1 MKYSARDICIGGLFG
16 ALGVVIPILFHMV
29 NMGMIFLPMHLPV
42 LICGLYVSAPVAF
55 AVGVVT
61 PLISSA
67 MTGMPPMFPMGV
79 LMPLELGV
87 LAASASLF
95 SRKLKLP
102 VILSIILAMMAA
114 RLVGGL
120 ERIAIAPMMG
130 LRQGFIAYLAVSVI
144 QSWPGIAL
152 QIVVAPIVAR
162 VLKTKPNT
170 QYKI

>member
-1 MKYSARDICIGGLFG
+1 MKYRARDLSIGGLFG
-16 ALGVVIPILFHMV
+16 ALGVAVPILFHMV
-29 NMGMIFLPMHLPV
+29 NMGMVFLPMHLPV

-67 MTGMPPMFPMGV
+67 ITGMPPLIPTGV

-87 LAASASLF
+87 LAGSASLF

-102 VILSIILAMMAA
+102 VILSVMLAMTAA

-120 ERIAIAPMMG
+120 ERVIIAPMMG
-130 LRQGFIAYLAVSVI
+130 LQQGFVAYLAFSVI
-144 QSWPGIAL
+144 ESWPGIAL
-152 QIVVAPIVAR
+152 QLVVAPIVVR
-162 VLKTKPNT
+162 VLKTKRNC
-170 QYKI
+170 